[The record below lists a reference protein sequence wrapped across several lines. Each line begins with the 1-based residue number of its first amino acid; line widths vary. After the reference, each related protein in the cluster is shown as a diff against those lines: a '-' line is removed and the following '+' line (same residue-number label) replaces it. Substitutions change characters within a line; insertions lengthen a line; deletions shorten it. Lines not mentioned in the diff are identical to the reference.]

1 MKIDTEEIKKD
12 FCQSFCVMYSGEDY
26 ECGKGGLC
34 PFKGKI
40 THQKEIEEERNKKIF
55 HLVTKDLKFIDP
67 EEEEFRANNILGIVV
82 RYSHSAK
89 AWMCMSLNQLNS
101 DCQWSID
108 LEVDVQT
115 TLDNSIENIK
125 ILKSISPDLSKFP
138 AAKAVEEYAVAT
150 GKNFYLGS
158 SDDMFTV
165 QMKANIIKDMI
176 ERYRLKSNINFGNAF
191 WTSSTG
197 YDKYICGLSLGSYDV
212 HCFYG
217 RDSSCSVLPCLAIL
231 DA

>member
-89 AWMCMSLNQLNS
+89 A
-101 DCQWSID
+101 
-108 LEVDVQT
+108 
-115 TLDNSIENIK
+115 
-125 ILKSISPDLSKFP
+125 
-138 AAKAVEEYAVAT
+138 
-150 GKNFYLGS
+150 
-158 SDDMFTV
+158 
-165 QMKANIIKDMI
+165 MKANIIKDII

-197 YDKYICGLSLGSYDV
+197 YDKYICGLGLGSNGV
-212 HCFYG
+212 VCGCG
-217 RDSSCSVLPCLAIL
+217 RDRSCSVLPFLAIL
-231 DA
+231 EA